1 MWIFYPSSS
10 AHDPR
15 VHNKVGGEMDRER
28 GECHAG
34 NTRLSRNWWGGESL
48 WIFRHFIIFV
58 PVSSCWE
65 EEDVW
70 LNLRGT
76 VGSKRMQ
83 REESWDTPPLYPGLI
98 PGGRVTYLG
107 RAFLKQERLSGS
119 WAIVK
124 RPAPAKAGC
133 TWVLGGKVIVFLVTK
148 SS

>member
-1 MWIFYPSSS
+1 MTFLSSVHATHHFKMFSFFLLLLFFSSLFLFNVNLLYIFLCSWPQGAQYS
-10 AHDPR
+10 
-15 VHNKVGGEMDRER
+15 GEGRWRER

-34 NTRLSRNWWGGESL
+34 NTRLSRNWLGGKSL

-83 REESWDTPPLYPGLI
+83 REESWDNGK
-98 PGGRVTYLG
+98 G
-107 RAFLKQERLSGS
+107 
-119 WAIVK
+119 
-124 RPAPAKAGC
+124 AKAETHRLFILC
-133 TWVLGGKVIVFLVTK
+133 WFREEEWPT
-148 SS
+148 